1 MRFAGNQLE
10 SARVPHKVFL
20 GQVLRCEINHIFSR
34 IFEWIIT
41 NPSVLANDYH
51 MIRAAVGQLIFSTLI
66 WKDQETV
73 GADHPFAHK
82 AIVDIFHKYEK
93 VETEEAKNI
102 FNTMLFTLNKIIAFG
117 LPGTW
122 KWLGVLLK
130 ETGQAE
136 FSDDSDRD
144 KMTRCLVGKILSVY
158 FR

>member
-1 MRFAGNQLE
+1 M
-10 SARVPHKVFL
+10 
-20 GQVLRCEINHIFSR
+20 
-34 IFEWIIT
+34 T

-66 WKDQETV
+66 WKDRET
-73 GADHPFAHK
+73 ASKENPFAHQ
-82 AIVDIFHKYEK
+82 AIVDIFEKYQNAD
-93 VETEEAKNI
+93 TEEAKNI

-144 KMTRCLVGKILSVY
+144 KMTRCLVGKNSFLPTPKHCSL
-158 FR
+158 

>member
-1 MRFAGNQLE
+1 
-10 SARVPHKVFL
+10 
-20 GQVLRCEINHIFSR
+20 
-34 IFEWIIT
+34 
-41 NPSVLANDYH
+41 

-73 GADHPFAHK
+73 GADHPFAHQ
-82 AIVDIFHKYEK
+82 AIVDIFEKYEN
-93 VETEEAKNI
+93 VDTEEAKNI

-144 KMTRCLVGKILSVY
+144 KMTRCLVGKKIY
-158 FR
+158 FTGLYKMRRWSK